1 MTKPKARTEIAA
13 LRQIALDDLAE
24 TTDAQ
29 LRQEAIEEGEDLGA
43 VAAQVRSVMMNA
55 AANVSRKRLA
65 QARER
70 MLQNHTPP
78 LPCAKRPLVERIKEI
93 IQGLPVGD
101 RRIAMAFRDGKTQTD
116 ADWESLYD
124 DLVEMGVID
133 LDHPDR

>member
-1 MTKPKARTEIAA
+1 MTKSKARIEIAA

-29 LRQEAIEEGEDLGA
+29 LRQEAIEEGEDLGV
-43 VAAQVRSVMMNA
+43 VATQVRSVMMNA
-55 AANVSRKRLA
+55 AANVTRQRLT

-70 MLQNHTPP
+70 MIQKQATSKPRV
-78 LPCAKRPLVERIKEI
+78 KRPLVAKIKEI
-93 IQGLPVGD
+93 IQGIPGGD
-101 RRIAMAFRDGKTQTD
+101 RRIAMAFREGKTQTD

-133 LDHPDR
+133 LDDPDR